1 MGLKLEIILI
11 IAMIVIV
18 SVSLTV
24 KIKNN
29 LTPKKVPTIEL
40 EFTHTTFTEV
50 DTNKTQGI
58 AFGTYGIR
66 DAGVLTVDNLRYSS
80 DNIKELRAN
89 KGTYKGD
96 KLYLDHNITVN
107 QKVGFDYKAEHAIYN
122 KKTEILDITSP
133 FTAIMNENII
143 HGNSLRYDMKNKKAF
158 ATDVDAVVYTK
169 EK

>member
-11 IAMIVIV
+11 LSIVAIL
-18 SVSLTV
+18 SVALTV
-24 KIKNN
+24 KIKNSQAV
-29 LTPKKVPTIEL
+29 TKVSTKEL

-58 AFGTYGIR
+58 AFGTHGIR
-66 DAGVLTVDNLRYSS
+66 DAGVLAVKNLRYHTDS
-80 DNIKELRAN
+80 IKELRAK

-96 KLYLDHNITVN
+96 KIYLDHNITVN
-107 QKVGFDYKAEHAIYN
+107 QKEGFDYKAEHAIYDQ
-122 KKTEILDITSP
+122 KTEILDIISP
-133 FTAIMNENII
+133 FTAVMNENII
-143 HGNSLRYDMKNKKAF
+143 HGNSLRYDTKTKEAF